1 MGLFSRFRSSTA
13 SSSAKR
19 SARARA
25 LKLRKQGEPDLA
37 LAVCEDGLD
46 ADPSDAVAL
55 HAIAARCLVDLG
67 DWDEAC
73 DRFAAA
79 LDAVGDES
87 PEAHADVLDEAHY
100 LAMGEA
106 CFRADRD
113 PECVF
118 ALDAALDLAAQTANK
133 REGSKRGWSK
143 NDQPLTALD
152 VGSSAT
158 HHRLATSL
166 IRLDQ
171 PDRALDHLERVVK
184 PLEVSISAGD
194 VLCDMH
200 RCFVALGQ
208 SDEAEAC
215 LRRATEET
223 LPVRVENV
231 AVVAVF
237 RRERGGSADTCVV
250 ELEECVARARAATS
264 KGDTL
269 GRERESEVRATLGEV
284 CAELGRRDD
293 AEKHLGLACARDPNN
308 VDAWVRLGKLY
319 RDVGRDDA
327 SMAAFRRCVEL
338 TEDEEGVRGMESGVR
353 GMEGEGGD
361 AGGGDEAG
369 GGESGKLGDLASSA
383 FGTSRARRRSDARLA
398 ALAAMAAAFERR
410 GSHRRALEAYDRMD
424 PNDPRVAAR
433 KEEILTA
440 AATRVQR
447 VFRGH
452 AARDALR
459 AKERGRR
466 VVRQYGA
473 RPRETDGRRAWSGET
488 LARDGGGRDA
498 RGHEYHGARRKPL
511 GSSFF

>member
-13 SSSAKR
+13 SSSGKR

-37 LAVCEDGLD
+37 LAACEDGLD

-133 REGSKRGWSK
+133 RKGSKRGWSK

-184 PLEVSISAGD
+184 PLEVSLSAGD

-223 LPVRVENV
+223 LPVR
-231 AVVAVF
+231 
-237 RRERGGSADTCVV
+237 RRKRRD
-250 ELEECVARARAATS
+250 
-264 KGDTL
+264 
-269 GRERESEVRATLGEV
+269 
-284 CAELGRRDD
+284 GRRVSSRT
-293 AEKHLGLACARDPNN
+293 GRIRRR
-308 VDAWVRLGKLY
+308 VRP
-319 RDVGRDDA
+319 RT
-327 SMAAFRRCVEL
+327 RR
-338 TEDEEGVRGMESGVR
+338 VRR
-353 GMEGEGGD
+353 
-361 AGGGDEAG
+361 
-369 GGESGKLGDLASSA
+369 
-383 FGTSRARRRSDARLA
+383 SRARGDVQGGRARSR
-398 ALAAMAAAFERR
+398 
-410 GSHRRALEAYDRMD
+410 
-424 PNDPRVAAR
+424 
-433 KEEILTA
+433 
-440 AATRVQR
+440 TRV
-447 VFRGH
+447 
-452 AARDALR
+452 
-459 AKERGRR
+459 
-466 VVRQYGA
+466 
-473 RPRETDGRRAWSGET
+473 
-488 LARDGGGRDA
+488 
-498 RGHEYHGARRKPL
+498 
-511 GSSFF
+511 

>member
-1 MGLFSRFRSSTA
+1 MGFFSRSRSSTA
-13 SSSAKR
+13 SSSGKR

-106 CFRADRD
+106 CSRADRD

-118 ALDAALDLAAQTANK
+118 ALENALELAAQTANASK
-133 REGSKRGWSK
+133 KRGFRSK
-143 NDQPLTALD
+143 GSSDQPLTALD

-158 HHRLATSL
+158 HHRLAASL
-166 IRLDQ
+166 LRLDQ

-184 PLEVSISAGD
+184 PLEVSLSAGD

-200 RCFVALGQ
+200 RCFAAMGQ
-208 SDEAEAC
+208 TDESEAC

-223 LPVRVENV
+223 LPVRAENV
-231 AVVAVF
+231 ALVAVF
-237 RRERGGSADTCVV
+237 RRERCGGSAEACVL

-264 KGDTL
+264 KGKGDAL
-269 GRERESEVRATLGEV
+269 SREREAEVRATLGKV
-284 CAELGRRDD
+284 CAELGRRED
-293 AEKHLGLACARDPNN
+293 AEKHLGAACARDPNN
-308 VDAWVRLGKLY
+308 ADAWLGLGELY

-327 SMAAFRRCVEL
+327 SMAALRRCVEL
-338 TEDEEGVRGMESGVR
+338 TEDVAVDREDERRMTR
-353 GMEGEGGD
+353 
-361 AGGGDEAG
+361 GGGG
-369 GGESGKLGDLASSA
+369 GGGATAENLAENLESLDPRRVA
-383 FGTSRARRRSDARLA
+383 TRAA

-410 GSHRRALEAYDRMD
+410 GRHGRALEAYERMD

-440 AATRVQR
+440 AALRLQR

-452 AARDALR
+452 KAREALR
-459 AKERGRR
+459 AKGRGRR

-473 RPRETDGRRAWSGET
+473 RPKETDGRRAWAGGM
-488 LARDGGGRDA
+488 LARDGGSQGA
-498 RGHEYHGARRKPL
+498 RGYGYGYGPRRKPL

>member
-1 MGLFSRFRSSTA
+1 MRIFCYARSAEKRSIARGAPPILRVRTMCVFVDDEGSYRPFTRALISRSRGSRPVAPSGAAPSPLAFAMGFFSRFRSSTA

-25 LKLRKQGEPDLA
+25 LKLRKQGEPDMA
-37 LAVCEDGLD
+37 LAACEEGLD

-55 HAIAARCLVDLG
+55 HAIAARCLVDFG
-67 DWDEAC
+67 DWNEAC
-73 DRFAAA
+73 ERFAAA
-79 LDAVGDES
+79 LDAVGDEG

-133 REGSKRGWSK
+133 REGSKKRGWSK

-166 IRLDQ
+166 LRLDQ

-237 RRERGGSADTCVV
+237 RRERGGSADTCVL

-308 VDAWVRLGKLY
+308 ADAWLGLGELY

-338 TEDEEGVRGMESGVR
+338 TEDEEVDGEW
-353 GMEGEGGD
+353 GEGD
-361 AGGGDEAG
+361 GG
-369 GGESGKLGDLASSA
+369 
-383 FGTSRARRRSDARLA
+383 RRRR
-398 ALAAMAAAFERR
+398 
-410 GSHRRALEAYDRMD
+410 
-424 PNDPRVAAR
+424 
-433 KEEILTA
+433 
-440 AATRVQR
+440 
-447 VFRGH
+447 
-452 AARDALR
+452 
-459 AKERGRR
+459 RGRR
-466 VVRQYGA
+466 RRG
-473 RPRETDGRRAWSGET
+473 GRRRVGKT
-488 LARDGGGRDA
+488 R
-498 RGHEYHGARRKPL
+498 
-511 GSSFF
+511 